1 MKPARTKQCRNCPW
15 RKDSDLS
22 KITGYSRDQHYGLE
36 STIAKEGDFNIAKLK
51 IMACHESTESTPE
64 HCIGWVHNQ
73 LGVGNNIGL
82 RIAMARGDFTDI
94 EVFGE
99 QFKTFEETLR

>member
-1 MKPARTKQCRNCPW
+1 
-15 RKDSDLS
+15 
-22 KITGYSRDQHYGLE
+22 
-36 STIAKEGDFNIAKLK
+36 
-51 IMACHESTESTPE
+51 MACHESTESTPE

-99 QFKTFEETLR
+99 QFETFEETLR